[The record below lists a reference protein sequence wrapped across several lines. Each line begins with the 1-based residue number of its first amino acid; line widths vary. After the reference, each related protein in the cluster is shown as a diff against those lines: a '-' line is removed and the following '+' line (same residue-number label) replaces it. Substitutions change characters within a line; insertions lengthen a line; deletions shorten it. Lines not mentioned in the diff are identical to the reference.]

1 MKKVI
6 LLLCALVILVG
17 CASTNGYLP
26 KHAITDPAEGI
37 SIPHPVELEKA
48 GVKAFTT
55 FTAIMSP
62 DFWTE
67 IVAGG
72 GVFPILGYSEK
83 VGKELK
89 DLQKGY
95 CYIADVNWWGDFL
108 LQCTFVNSKT
118 ELADTKFIIFNR
130 DAGWAYRLDGQE
142 TYQAPA
148 EGTDEK
154 PFGYDASKFESDDEY
169 REKFF
174 EKFGM
179 TLKQSD
185 EFFKS
190 YFSEKGI
197 TPDANLTSVNEVV
210 VGSNEWEVYKTKLTA
225 RLPFN
230 YKLANGQI
238 RSGHIPLEG
247 FKGIAVEDP
256 GFTSGKRFVKDLKIP
271 LLFLSLAPITYLP
284 MIGVSL
290 ATSALVAGV
299 DDSWTGYFA
308 RAKVIR
314 FQLAP
319 TFRQIVAIYKE
330 LLKARDVRNKQ
341 LEDELLNR

>member
-1 MKKVI
+1 MRRVI
-6 LLLCALVILVG
+6 LLLVVLIMVG

-37 SIPHPVELEKA
+37 SIPHPVELEKS
-48 GVKAFTT
+48 GVKAFTN

-83 VGKELK
+83 AGKELGN
-89 DLQKGY
+89 LQKGY

-108 LQCTFVNSKT
+108 LQCTFVNSKI
-118 ELADTKFIIFNR
+118 ELADTKFVIFNR
-130 DAGWAYRLDGQE
+130 DAGWAYKLNGQE
-142 TYQAPA
+142 AYQAPA

-179 TLKQSD
+179 TFKQSNQ
-185 EFFKS
+185 FFKN
-190 YFSEKGI
+190 YFLEKGI
-197 TPDANLTSVNEVV
+197 VSDDNLTSVSEVV
-210 VGSNEWEVYKTKLTA
+210 LGTPEWEAYKTKLA
-225 RLPFN
+225 FSLPFN

-238 RSGHIPLEG
+238 RSGHIPLEA

-256 GFTSGKRFVKDLKIP
+256 GFTSGKRFVKDLRIP
-271 LLFLSLAPITYLP
+271 LLALP
-284 MIGVSL
+284 LTGIAYPAMIGVSL
-290 ATSALVAGV
+290 ATSALIAGV

-314 FQLAP
+314 WQLAP
-319 TFRQIVAIYKE
+319 TFRQVVAIYKE
-330 LLKARDVRNKQ
+330 LLKARDARNRQ
-341 LEDELLNR
+341 LEDELSNR